1 MNDTI
6 LLTPLPSHL
15 EEQIATALKA
25 LREGDL
31 LALGALPLAH
41 TPLVTDCFLTGEPPT
56 TDRRGWILRALLCW
70 SIERLRPAG
79 EPSWVKQAWRH
90 YNILHHFYLEGARA
104 SVLAETM
111 AIAEQTL
118 YQLRGQAISALANV
132 VRNELATPE
141 NRTSHQQIVNADR
154 YARLTNN
161 QQQLLRL
168 AAVFPGAAPMTLLH
182 TLIQTLAQTL
192 GNADVLS
199 AAHQLTLQYLIS
211 SDGEGSALVVHPAMR
226 TLVLTQLSPQER
238 RLAHQTAAEHYAA
251 QQNYLEAAQQW
262 RAAEQPERA
271 ARLLIDYQREIVD
284 NLQIEE
290 LKELLA
296 CFRVSE
302 LTAGLW
308 ARLKIL
314 AGEIAEFTHNFPA
327 ALAEYQQAL
336 GAPDLQTK
344 ALAYYRRAKAFEQTN
359 SDESMAHY
367 ARAIQLLEAG
377 SASMAA
383 DKRLTL
389 LSNIYID
396 RAWLQMQVRADL
408 LRAETDLLRARTLL
422 DSAPALRDQP
432 VWCDLYNALG
442 EFYHR
447 TGKPA
452 LAEEH
457 SWQAWL
463 AANEARDL
471 ERMSKTAH
479 NLGLVYMDNLRQ
491 YDRALEYL
499 RKSEDLARRTGNR
512 QMEGLSAMSIGVCHY
527 WLGDLRAALTQ
538 YETAAAIFGESGNHA
553 LLARTHFGLAEAYA
567 DLGERDVARRHH
579 QEGVTIATELGDPG
593 ALQDFAALAEQHSY
607 LANTPPARPGQ
618 LSAPLSARQEKAL
631 AYIRQHG
638 QITNREYQTLTG
650 VAQKQSVRD
659 LNELV
664 AAQLLHRQGN
674 GRATCYVLPHIIS
687 SKDFSLRGDRED

>member
-1 MNDTI
+1 MLFMNDTI
-6 LLTPLPSHL
+6 LLGQPPFDL
-15 EEQIATALKA
+15 EEQIAAALKA

-31 LALGALPLAH
+31 LALGTLPLAH
-41 TPLVTDCFLTGEPPT
+41 TTLVSDCFLTGEPTT

-70 SIERLRPAG
+70 RIERLRPAG
-79 EPSWVKQAWRH
+79 EPSWVKPAWRH

-104 SVLAETM
+104 SALAETM

-118 YQLRGQAISALANV
+118 YQLRGQAISALAAA
-132 VRNELATPE
+132 VRSELAAPD
-141 NRTSHQQIVNADR
+141 NQVSHQQIVNADR
-154 YARLTNN
+154 YARLTNQ

-168 AAVFPGAAPMTLLH
+168 AAVFPGAAPAALLH
-182 TLIQTLAQTL
+182 TLAQTL
-192 GNADVLS
+192 GNPDALS
-199 AAHQLTLQYLIS
+199 AAHGLTLQYLMH
-211 SDGEGSALVVHPAMR
+211 SDSEGSAFAVHPALR
-226 TLVLTQLSPQER
+226 TLALTRLSPQER
-238 RLAHQTAAEHYAA
+238 RLAHEMAAEHYVA
-251 QQNYLEAAQQW
+251 QQNFLEAAQQW
-262 RAAEQPERA
+262 RSADQLERA
-271 ARLLIDYQREIVD
+271 ARLLIDHQRDIVD

-296 CFRVSE
+296 GFRASE
-302 LTAGLW
+302 LTPGLW

-314 AGEIAEFTHNFPA
+314 AGEIAEFTRNLPA

-336 GAPDLQTK
+336 AAPDLHTK
-344 ALAYYRRAKAFEQTN
+344 ALAYYRRAKAFEPTN
-359 SDESMAHY
+359 SDESLAHY
-367 ARAIQLLEAG
+367 ARAIQLLETTTTPLTVEE
-377 SASMAA
+377 
-383 DKRLTL
+383 RLTL
-389 LSNIYID
+389 LGNIYID

-408 LRAETDLLRARTLL
+408 ARAETDLLRARTLL

-499 RKSEDLARRTGNR
+499 HKSEELARRTGNR
-512 QMEGLSAMSIGVCHY
+512 QMEALSAMSIGACHY
-527 WLGDLRAALTQ
+527 WLGDLCAALAQ
-538 YETAAAIFGESGNHA
+538 YEAAALIFGESGNRA

-567 DLGERDVARRHH
+567 DLGEQDAARRHH
-579 QEGVTIATELGDPG
+579 QEGVTIATALSDQG
-593 ALQDFAALAEQHSY
+593 ALQDFAALAEQHRY
-607 LANTPPARPGQ
+607 LVNTPSALPEQ
-618 LSAPLSARQEKAL
+618 LSERQQKAL
-631 AYIRQHG
+631 AYVRQHG

-664 AAQLLHRQGN
+664 AGQYLQRQGN
-674 GRATCYVLPHIIS
+674 GRSTCYVL
-687 SKDFSLRGDRED
+687 LGRAR

>member
-6 LLTPLPSHL
+6 LLTQPPLHL
-15 EEQIATALKA
+15 EEQITTALKA
-25 LREGDL
+25 LRDGDL

-41 TPLVTDCFLTGEPPT
+41 TSLVNDCFLTGEPTT

-70 SIERLRPAG
+70 SIDRLRPAG
-79 EPSWVKQAWRH
+79 EPSWVKPAWRH

-104 SVLAETM
+104 SALAEIM

-118 YQLRGQAISALANV
+118 YQLRGQAISALTSV
-132 VRNELATPE
+132 VRSELATPE
-141 NRTSHQQIVNADR
+141 NRSSHQQIVTADR
-154 YARLTNN
+154 YARLTSN

-168 AAVFPGAAPMTLLH
+168 AAVFPGAAPVALLH
-182 TLIQTLAQTL
+182 TLAQTL
-192 GNADVLS
+192 GNLDALS
-199 AAHQLTLQYLIS
+199 AAHQLTLHYLMS
-211 SDGEGSALVVHPAMR
+211 SDGTGSTFAVHPAMR
-226 TLVLTQLSPQER
+226 TLALTQLSPQER

-251 QQNYLEAAQQW
+251 QQNYLEAAHQW
-262 RAAEQPERA
+262 RAAEQPERT
-271 ARLLIDYQREIVD
+271 ARLLIDHQRDIVD

-296 CFRVSE
+296 AFRPGE
-302 LTAGLW
+302 LTPGLW

-314 AGEIAEFTHNFPA
+314 AGEIAEFTRNFPA

-336 GAPDLQTK
+336 AAPDLQTK

-359 SDESMAHY
+359 SDESLAHY
-367 ARAIQLLEAG
+367 ARAVQLLETTTTTLT
-377 SASMAA
+377 AA
-383 DKRLTL
+383 ERLTL
-389 LSNIYID
+389 LGNIYID

-408 LRAETDLLRARTLL
+408 ARAETDLLRARTLL

-463 AANEARDL
+463 AANEVRDL

-499 RKSEDLARRTGNR
+499 RKSEELSRRTGNR
-512 QMEGLSAMSIGVCHY
+512 QMEALSAMSIGACHY
-527 WLGDLRAALTQ
+527 WLGDLRTAIT
-538 YETAAAIFGESGNHA
+538 YYDTAAAIFGESGNHA

-567 DLGERDVARRHH
+567 DLMEQGAAHRHH
-579 QEGVTIATELGDPG
+579 QAGVAIANELGDQG
-593 ALQDFAALAEQHSY
+593 ALQDFAVLAQQHSY
-607 LANTPPARPGQ
+607 LAAPAPTPEA
-618 LSAPLSARQEKAL
+618 LSTRQQKAL
-631 AYIRQHG
+631 SYVRQHG

-664 AAQLLHRQGN
+664 AAQLLQRQGN
-674 GRATCYVLPHIIS
+674 GRATCYVLPAGP
-687 SKDFSLRGDRED
+687 GDS

>member
-6 LLTPLPSHL
+6 LLTQPPLHL
-15 EEQIATALKA
+15 EEQITTALKA
-25 LREGDL
+25 LRDGDP

-41 TPLVTDCFLTGEPPT
+41 TTLVNDCFLTGEPTT

-70 SIERLRPAG
+70 SIDRLRPAG
-79 EPSWVKQAWRH
+79 EPSWVKPAWRH
-90 YNILHHFYLEGARA
+90 YNILYHVYLEGARA
-104 SVLAETM
+104 SALAETM

-118 YQLRGQAISALANV
+118 YQLRGQAISALTSV
-132 VRNELATPE
+132 VRSELATPE

-154 YARLTNN
+154 YARLTSN

-168 AAVFPGAAPMTLLH
+168 AAVFPGAAPVALLH
-182 TLIQTLAQTL
+182 TLAQTL
-192 GNADVLS
+192 GNPDALS
-199 AAHQLTLQYLIS
+199 AAHQLTLHYLMN
-211 SDGEGSALVVHPAMR
+211 SDGAGSTFAVHPAMR
-226 TLVLTQLSPQER
+226 TLALTQLSPQER

-251 QQNYLEAAQQW
+251 QQNYLEAAYQW
-262 RAAEQPERA
+262 RAAEQPERT
-271 ARLLIDYQREIVD
+271 ARLLIDHQRDIVD

-296 CFRVSE
+296 AFRPGE
-302 LTAGLW
+302 LTPGLW

-314 AGEIAEFTHNFPA
+314 AGEIAEFTRNFPD

-336 GAPDLQTK
+336 AAPDLQTK

-359 SDESMAHY
+359 SDESLAHY
-367 ARAIQLLEAG
+367 ARAVQLLETTATTPT
-377 SASMAA
+377 AEE
-383 DKRLTL
+383 RLTL
-389 LSNIYID
+389 LGNIYID

-408 LRAETDLLRARTLL
+408 ARAETDLLRARTLL

-499 RKSEDLARRTGNR
+499 RKSEELSRRTGNR
-512 QMEGLSAMSIGVCHY
+512 QMEALSAMSIGACHY
-527 WLGDLRAALTQ
+527 WLGDLRTAITY
-538 YETAAAIFGESGNHA
+538 YEAAAAIFGESGNRA

-567 DLGERDVARRHH
+567 DLGEQGSARRHH
-579 QEGVTIATELGDPG
+579 QEGATIATALGDQG
-593 ALQDFAALAEQHSY
+593 ALQDFAALAQQHSY
-607 LANTPPARPGQ
+607 LAAPAPTSEA
-618 LSAPLSARQEKAL
+618 LSTRQQKAL
-631 AYIRQHG
+631 SYVRQHG

-664 AAQLLHRQGN
+664 AAQLLQRQGN
-674 GRATCYVLPHIIS
+674 GRATCYVLPPAP
-687 SKDFSLRGDRED
+687 GDS

>member
-6 LLTPLPSHL
+6 LLTEPPLHL
-15 EEQIATALKA
+15 EEQITTALKA
-25 LREGDL
+25 LRDGDL

-41 TPLVTDCFLTGEPPT
+41 TTLVNDCFLTGEPTT

-70 SIERLRPAG
+70 SIDRLRPAG
-79 EPSWVKQAWRH
+79 EPSWVKPAWRH

-104 SVLAETM
+104 STLAETM

-118 YQLRGQAISALANV
+118 YQLRGQAISALTSV
-132 VRNELATPE
+132 VRSELATPE
-141 NRTSHQQIVNADR
+141 NRSSHQQIVNADR
-154 YARLTNN
+154 YARLTSN

-168 AAVFPGAAPMTLLH
+168 AAVFPGAAPVALLH
-182 TLIQTLAQTL
+182 TLAQTL
-192 GNADVLS
+192 GNPDALS
-199 AAHQLTLQYLIS
+199 AAHQLTLNYLMN
-211 SDGEGSALVVHPAMR
+211 SDGTGSTFAVHPAMR
-226 TLVLTQLSPQER
+226 TLALTQLSPQER
-238 RLAHQTAAEHYAA
+238 RLAHQTAAEQYAA
-251 QQNYLEAAQQW
+251 QQNYLEAAHQW
-262 RAAEQPERA
+262 RASEQPERA
-271 ARLLIDYQREIVD
+271 ARLLIDHQRDIVD

-290 LKELLA
+290 LKALLA
-296 CFRVSE
+296 AFRPGE
-302 LTAGLW
+302 LTPGLW

-314 AGEIAEFTHNFPA
+314 AGEIAEFTRNFPA

-336 GAPDLQTK
+336 AAPDLQTK

-359 SDESMAHY
+359 SDESLAHY
-367 ARAIQLLEAG
+367 ARAVQLLETTTTTLT
-377 SASMAA
+377 AA
-383 DKRLTL
+383 ERLTL
-389 LSNIYID
+389 LGNIYID

-408 LRAETDLLRARTLL
+408 ARAETDLLRARTLL

-447 TGKPA
+447 TGKPV

-463 AANEARDL
+463 AANEVRDL

-499 RKSEDLARRTGNR
+499 RKSEDLSRRTGNR
-512 QMEGLSAMSIGVCHY
+512 QMEALSAMSIGACHY
-527 WLGDLRAALTQ
+527 WLGDLRAAITY
-538 YETAAAIFGESGNHA
+538 YEAAAAIFGESGNRA

-567 DLGERDVARRHH
+567 DLGEQGSARRHH
-579 QEGVTIATELGDPG
+579 QAGATIATELGDQG
-593 ALQDFAALAEQHSY
+593 ALQDFAALAQQHSY
-607 LANTPPARPGQ
+607 LAAPAPTSEA
-618 LSAPLSARQEKAL
+618 LSTRQQKAL
-631 AYIRQHG
+631 SYVRQHG

-674 GRATCYVLPHIIS
+674 GRATCYVLLPAP
-687 SKDFSLRGDRED
+687 GDS

>member
-1 MNDTI
+1 MN
-6 LLTPLPSHL
+6 
-15 EEQIATALKA
+15 
-25 LREGDL
+25 
-31 LALGALPLAH
+31 
-41 TPLVTDCFLTGEPPT
+41 
-56 TDRRGWILRALLCW
+56 
-70 SIERLRPAG
+70 
-79 EPSWVKQAWRH
+79 
-90 YNILHHFYLEGARA
+90 
-104 SVLAETM
+104 
-111 AIAEQTL
+111 
-118 YQLRGQAISALANV
+118 
-132 VRNELATPE
+132 
-141 NRTSHQQIVNADR
+141 
-154 YARLTNN
+154 
-161 QQQLLRL
+161 
-168 AAVFPGAAPMTLLH
+168 
-182 TLIQTLAQTL
+182 
-192 GNADVLS
+192 
-199 AAHQLTLQYLIS
+199 
-211 SDGEGSALVVHPAMR
+211 SDGAGSTFAVHPAMR
-226 TLVLTQLSPQER
+226 TLALTQLSPQER

-251 QQNYLEAAQQW
+251 QQNYLEAAHQW

-271 ARLLIDYQREIVD
+271 ARLLIDHQRDIVD

-296 CFRVSE
+296 AFRPGE
-302 LTAGLW
+302 LTPGLW

-314 AGEIAEFTHNFPA
+314 AGEIAEFTRNFPA

-336 GAPDLQTK
+336 AAPDLQTK

-359 SDESMAHY
+359 SDESLAHY
-367 ARAIQLLEAG
+367 ARAVQLLETTTTTLT
-377 SASMAA
+377 AA
-383 DKRLTL
+383 ERLTL
-389 LSNIYID
+389 LGNIYID

-408 LRAETDLLRARTLL
+408 ARAETDLLRARTLL

-463 AANEARDL
+463 AANEVRDL

-499 RKSEDLARRTGNR
+499 RKSEELSRRTGNR
-512 QMEGLSAMSIGVCHY
+512 QMEALSAMSIGACHY
-527 WLGDLRAALTQ
+527 WLGDLRAAITY
-538 YETAAAIFGESGNHA
+538 YEAAAAIFAESGNRA

-567 DLGERDVARRHH
+567 DLTEQGAAHRHH
-579 QEGVTIATELGDPG
+579 QEGVAIANELGDQG
-593 ALQDFAALAEQHSY
+593 ALQDFAALAQQHSY
-607 LANTPPARPGQ
+607 LAALAPTSEA
-618 LSAPLSARQEKAL
+618 LSTRQQKAL
-631 AYIRQHG
+631 SYVRQHG

-664 AAQLLHRQGN
+664 AAQLLQRQGN
-674 GRATCYVLPHIIS
+674 GRATCYVLPPAP
-687 SKDFSLRGDRED
+687 GDS